1 MGFLEDLQQYHPQL
15 GLAMASTL
23 LVIYGN
29 DINRFFRTHIR
40 TWSFTFR
47 LIFFVCLCAFG
58 YGMAIVHASKVLSKF
73 LASLNPWEFLGVT
86 AGFFL
91 LLGVLAEKKKQM

>member
-1 MGFLEDLQQYHPQL
+1 MSLLQDLQQYHQQI

-29 DINRFFRTHIR
+29 DINRFFRRHIR
-40 TWSFTFR
+40 TWTFTCR

-58 YGMAIVHASKVLSKF
+58 YGIAVIYSSRVLSKF
-73 LASLNPWEFLGVT
+73 LSSLNQWEFLGVT
-86 AGFFL
+86 VGFFL
-91 LLGVLAEKKKQM
+91 LLGILAEKKKQM